1 MYGSGTGYLRVG
13 TSSNQNL
20 LNQDGV
26 NNDEWMEVEY
36 ETDIRNGD
44 QVNLFNKNNFTQR
57 KSHL

>member
-20 LNQDGV
+20 LNQDEV

-36 ETDIRNGD
+36 ETDIRSGD
-44 QVNLFNKNNFTQR
+44 QVSSFHK
-57 KSHL
+57 K